1 MKGQNTYYSMRLMDL
16 LTMSHSVVFIRSV
29 EFETRD
35 DMLDCIRKADNTELG
50 GKKIRL
56 TEVSTCICSQKSLL
70 YSLVGTVPYFSSSNM
85 LVYLTWFCWFV
96 LGKLF
101 QPLFCSCSTLCWWSG
116 FNLNKSLFVIMYHA
130 LRYKMM
136 ILEFCSVPLNKLI
149 FLQDKGHH
157 SSPPRRSY
165 KRSSRSR
172 SRSRSPRSRSRS
184 PRSRSRSRSP
194 RRRSK

>member
-16 LTMSHSVVFIRSV
+16 LTMSHSVVFVRSV

-70 YSLVGTVPYFSSSNM
+70 YSLVGTVPYFSSSYM

-96 LGKLF
+96 LVKLF
-101 QPLFCSCSTLCWWSG
+101 QPLFCSLSTLCW
-116 FNLNKSLFVIMYHA
+116 
-130 LRYKMM
+130 
-136 ILEFCSVPLNKLI
+136 
-149 FLQDKGHH
+149 
-157 SSPPRRSY
+157 
-165 KRSSRSR
+165 
-172 SRSRSPRSRSRS
+172 
-184 PRSRSRSRSP
+184 
-194 RRRSK
+194 